1 MDVGGDEVGNVGV
14 HGDRGVEEGDLAA
27 RGFSFREG
35 FAGIGFIEED
45 LSLEVGGFD
54 EVSVDESESAD
65 AGAGEE
71 RGCRGSGGS
80 DAYDGNVGGGEKGLA
95 GFADAGEE
103 DLTGVAVVVG
113 DGGARGGGGVDLDAG
128 GRLLEGWDGML

>member
-80 DAYDGNVGGGEKGLA
+80 DADDGDMGVGEVLLTGG
-95 GFADAGEE
+95 ADAGEE
-103 DLTGVAVVVG
+103 DLTGVAVMIG
-113 DGGARGGGGVDLDAG
+113 DEIRAGGGVDLGAG
-128 GRLLEGWDGML
+128 G